1 MDDEEKRRLGFIF
14 LFRSFKEWRWFKD
27 IKVRSVF
34 ELCLLNANVKDK
46 EWMGIIVP
54 KGSFVT
60 SLEHLSYENGTTVQE
75 TRTAL
80 KKLVSTGEISV
91 KSTNKFTQIT
101 VNNWSKFQSHPSKLT
116 NKQQTTNNQ
125 STIKQQTTNNQS
137 TINQQTTNNQST
149 TTKQVNKLI
158 SKQVNKNIGAGAPS
172 SGDILPPSPS
182 PLLEDREIYIEKQ
195 EAQEMEKKAQPKLPE
210 GTTEEQA
217 TSFYG
222 LLDAIMAGDY
232 KEPEK
237 EDTEQEEEDD
247 E

>member
-46 EWMGIIVP
+46 EWMGIIIP

-60 SLEHLSYENGTTVQE
+60 SLEHLSYENGTTIQE

-101 VNNWSKFQSHPSKLT
+101 VNNWIKFQSHPSKLT

-125 STIKQQTTNNQS
+125 STI
-137 TINQQTTNNQST
+137 NQQTTNNQLT

-182 PLLEDREIYIEKQ
+182 PFLEDREIYIEKQ

-217 TSFYG
+217 TSFYE
-222 LLDAIMAGDY
+222 LLDSIMAGDY

>member
-1 MDDEEKRRLGFIF
+1 MEDEEKRRLGFIF

-60 SLEHLSYENGTTVQE
+60 SLEHLSYENGTTIQE

-101 VNNWSKFQSHPSKLT
+101 VNNWSKFQSNPSKLT
-116 NKQQTTNNQ
+116 N
-125 STIKQQTTNNQS
+125 KQQTTNNQS
-137 TINQQTTNNQST
+137 TINQQTTNNQLT

-172 SGDILPPSPS
+172 SGDILPPS

-217 TSFYG
+217 VSFYG

-237 EDTEQEEEDD
+237 EDTEQEATTDD
-247 E
+247 NQQDQ

>member
-60 SLEHLSYENGTTVQE
+60 SLEHLSYENGTTIQE

-101 VNNWSKFQSHPSKLT
+101 VNNWSKFQSNPSKLT
-116 NKQQTTNNQ
+116 N
-125 STIKQQTTNNQS
+125 KQQTTNNQS
-137 TINQQTTNNQST
+137 TINQQTTNNQLT

-182 PLLEDREIYIEKQ
+182 PFLEDREIYIEKQ

-217 TSFYG
+217 VSFYG

-237 EDTEQEEEDD
+237 EDTEQEATTDD
-247 E
+247 NQQDQ

>member
-46 EWMGIIVP
+46 GWMGIIVP

-60 SLEHLSYENGTTVQE
+60 SLEHLSYENGTTIQE

-101 VNNWSKFQSHPSKLT
+101 VNNWSKFQSNPSKLT
-116 NKQQTTNNQ
+116 N
-125 STIKQQTTNNQS
+125 KQQTTNNQS
-137 TINQQTTNNQST
+137 TINQQTTNNQLT

-182 PLLEDREIYIEKQ
+182 LLLEDREIYIEKQ

-217 TSFYG
+217 VSFYG

-237 EDTEQEEEDD
+237 EDTEQEATTDD
-247 E
+247 NQQDQ

>member
-1 MDDEEKRRLGFIF
+1 MDNEEKRRLGFIF

-60 SLEHLSYENGTTVQE
+60 SLEHLSYENGTTIQE

-125 STIKQQTTNNQS
+125 STI
-137 TINQQTTNNQST
+137 NQQTTNNQLT

-172 SGDILPPSPS
+172 PGDILPPSPS

-217 TSFYG
+217 VSFYG

-237 EDTEQEEEDD
+237 EDTEQEATTDD
-247 E
+247 NQQDQ

>member
-60 SLEHLSYENGTTVQE
+60 SLEHLSYENGTTIQE

-125 STIKQQTTNNQS
+125 L
-137 TINQQTTNNQST
+137 TINQQTTNNQLT

-182 PLLEDREIYIEKQ
+182 PFLEDREIYIEKQ

-222 LLDAIMAGDY
+222 LLDAIMAGNY
-232 KEPEK
+232 IESEK
-237 EDTEQEEEDD
+237 EDTEQEATTDD
-247 E
+247 NQQDQ

>member
-1 MDDEEKRRLGFIF
+1 MEDEEKRRLGFIF

-60 SLEHLSYENGTTVQE
+60 SLEHLSYENGTTIQE

-101 VNNWSKFQSHPSKLT
+101 VNNWSKFQSNPSKLT
-116 NKQQTTNNQ
+116 N
-125 STIKQQTTNNQS
+125 KQQTTNNQS
-137 TINQQTTNNQST
+137 TINQQTTNNQLT

-182 PLLEDREIYIEKQ
+182 PFLEDREIYIEKQ

-217 TSFYG
+217 VSFYG

-237 EDTEQEEEDD
+237 EDTEQEATADD
-247 E
+247 NQQDQ

>member
-60 SLEHLSYENGTTVQE
+60 SLEHLSYENGTTIQE

-125 STIKQQTTNNQS
+125 STI
-137 TINQQTTNNQST
+137 NQQTTNNQLT

-182 PLLEDREIYIEKQ
+182 PFLEDREIYIEKQ

-217 TSFYG
+217 TSFYE
-222 LLDAIMAGDY
+222 LLDSIMAGDY

>member
-60 SLEHLSYENGTTVQE
+60 SLEHLSYENGTTIQE

-125 STIKQQTTNNQS
+125 STI
-137 TINQQTTNNQST
+137 NQQTTNNQLT

-182 PLLEDREIYIEKQ
+182 PFLEDREIYIEKQ

-217 TSFYG
+217 ISFYG
-222 LLDAIMAGDY
+222 LLDVIMAGDY
-232 KEPEK
+232 REPEK

>member
-1 MDDEEKRRLGFIF
+1 MEDEEKRRLGFIF

-60 SLEHLSYENGTTVQE
+60 SLEHLSYENGTTIQE

-125 STIKQQTTNNQS
+125 STI
-137 TINQQTTNNQST
+137 NQQTTNNQLT

-182 PLLEDREIYIEKQ
+182 PFLEDREIYIEKQ

-217 TSFYG
+217 VSFYG

-232 KEPEK
+232 KESEK
-237 EDTEQEEEDD
+237 EDTEQEAITDD
-247 E
+247 NQQDQ

>member
-1 MDDEEKRRLGFIF
+1 MEDEEKRRLGFIF

-60 SLEHLSYENGTTVQE
+60 SLEHLSYENGTTIQE

-101 VNNWSKFQSHPSKLT
+101 VNNWSKFQSNPSKLT
-116 NKQQTTNNQ
+116 N
-125 STIKQQTTNNQS
+125 KQQTTNNQS
-137 TINQQTTNNQST
+137 TINQQTTNNQLT

-172 SGDILPPSPS
+172 SGDILLPSPS
-182 PLLEDREIYIEKQ
+182 PFLEDREIYIEKQ

-217 TSFYG
+217 VSFYG

-237 EDTEQEEEDD
+237 EDTEQEATTDD
-247 E
+247 NQQDQ

>member
-1 MDDEEKRRLGFIF
+1 MEDEEKRRLGFIF

-60 SLEHLSYENGTTVQE
+60 SLEHLSYENGTTIQE

-125 STIKQQTTNNQS
+125 STI
-137 TINQQTTNNQST
+137 NQQTTNNQLT

-172 SGDILPPSPS
+172 SGDILPLSPS
-182 PLLEDREIYIEKQ
+182 PFLEDRKIYIEKQ
-195 EAQEMEKKAQPKLPE
+195 EVQEMEKKAQPNLPE

-217 TSFYG
+217 TSFYE
-222 LLDAIMAGDY
+222 LLDSIMAGDY

>member
-60 SLEHLSYENGTTVQE
+60 SLEHLSYENGTTIQE

-101 VNNWSKFQSHPSKLT
+101 VNNWSKFQSHLSKLT

-125 STIKQQTTNNQS
+125 STN
-137 TINQQTTNNQST
+137 NQQTTNNQLT
-149 TTKQVNKLI
+149 TTKKVNKLI
-158 SKQVNKNIGAGAPS
+158 SKKVNKNIGAGAPS
-172 SGDILPPSPS
+172 SGDISPPSPS
-182 PLLEDREIYIEKQ
+182 PFLEDREIYIEKQ

-222 LLDAIMAGDY
+222 LLDAIMAGNY

-237 EDTEQEEEDD
+237 EDTEQEATTDD
-247 E
+247 NQQDQ

>member
-1 MDDEEKRRLGFIF
+1 MEDEEKRRLGFIF

-60 SLEHLSYENGTTVQE
+60 SLEHLSYENGTTIQE

-125 STIKQQTTNNQS
+125 STI
-137 TINQQTTNNQST
+137 NQQTTNNQLT

-182 PLLEDREIYIEKQ
+182 PFLEDREIYIEKQ

-217 TSFYG
+217 VSFYG

-237 EDTEQEEEDD
+237 EDTEQEATADD
-247 E
+247 NQQDQ

>member
-46 EWMGIIVP
+46 EWMGIIIP

-60 SLEHLSYENGTTVQE
+60 SLEHLSYENGTTIQE

-101 VNNWSKFQSHPSKLT
+101 VNNWIKFQSHPSKLT

-125 STIKQQTTNNQS
+125 STI
-137 TINQQTTNNQST
+137 NQQTTNNQLT

-182 PLLEDREIYIEKQ
+182 PFLEDREIYIEKQ

-217 TSFYG
+217 ISFYG
-222 LLDAIMAGDY
+222 LLDVIMAGDY
-232 KEPEK
+232 REPEK
-237 EDTEQEEEDD
+237 EDTEQEATTDD
-247 E
+247 NQQDQ

>member
-60 SLEHLSYENGTTVQE
+60 SLEHLSYENGTTIQE

-125 STIKQQTTNNQS
+125 L
-137 TINQQTTNNQST
+137 TINQQTTNNQLT

-182 PLLEDREIYIEKQ
+182 PFLEDREIYIEKQ

-210 GTTEEQA
+210 GATEEQA

-222 LLDAIMAGDY
+222 LLDAIMAGNY

-237 EDTEQEEEDD
+237 EDTEQEATTDD
-247 E
+247 NQQDQ

>member
-1 MDDEEKRRLGFIF
+1 MEDEEKRRLGFIF

-60 SLEHLSYENGTTVQE
+60 SLEHLSYENGTTIQE

-101 VNNWSKFQSHPSKLT
+101 VNNWSKFQSNPSKLT
-116 NKQQTTNNQ
+116 N
-125 STIKQQTTNNQS
+125 KQQTTNNQS
-137 TINQQTTNNQST
+137 TINQQTTNNQLT

-182 PLLEDREIYIEKQ
+182 PFLEDREIYIEKQ

-217 TSFYG
+217 TSFYE

-237 EDTEQEEEDD
+237 EDTEQEATADD
-247 E
+247 NQQDQ

>member
-60 SLEHLSYENGTTVQE
+60 SLEHLSYENGTTIQE

-125 STIKQQTTNNQS
+125 STI
-137 TINQQTTNNQST
+137 NQQTTNNQLT

-182 PLLEDREIYIEKQ
+182 PFLEDREIYIEKQ

-217 TSFYG
+217 VSFYS

-237 EDTEQEEEDD
+237 EDTDQEEEDD

>member
-1 MDDEEKRRLGFIF
+1 MEDEEKRRLGFIF

-60 SLEHLSYENGTTVQE
+60 SLEHLSYENGTTIQE

-125 STIKQQTTNNQS
+125 STI
-137 TINQQTTNNQST
+137 NQQTTNNQLT

-217 TSFYG
+217 VSFYG

-237 EDTEQEEEDD
+237 EDTEQEATTDD
-247 E
+247 NQQDQ

>member
-14 LFRSFKEWRWFKD
+14 LFRSFKGWRWFKD

-60 SLEHLSYENGTTVQE
+60 SLEHLSYENGTTIQE

-101 VNNWSKFQSHPSKLT
+101 VNNWSKFQSNPSKLT
-116 NKQQTTNNQ
+116 N
-125 STIKQQTTNNQS
+125 KQQTTNNQS
-137 TINQQTTNNQST
+137 TINQQTTNNQLT

-182 PLLEDREIYIEKQ
+182 PFLEDREIYIEKQ

-217 TSFYG
+217 VSFYG

-237 EDTEQEEEDD
+237 EDTDQEATTDD
-247 E
+247 NQQDQ

>member
-1 MDDEEKRRLGFIF
+1 MDDEEKRRLGFIL

-60 SLEHLSYENGTTVQE
+60 SLEHLSYENGTTIQE

-101 VNNWSKFQSHPSKLT
+101 VSNWSKFQSQPSKLT
-116 NKQQTTNNQ
+116 N
-125 STIKQQTTNNQS
+125 KQQTTNNQS
-137 TINQQTTNNQST
+137 TINQQTTNNQLT

-182 PLLEDREIYIEKQ
+182 PFLEDREIYIEKQ
-195 EAQEMEKKAQPKLPE
+195 EVQEMEKKAQPKLPE

-237 EDTEQEEEDD
+237 EDTEQEAITD
-247 E
+247 EAKQRN